1 MIEVFPENFSFVAQ
15 FSLNLWLFEVL
26 EIVRKFQKN
35 LQFFFIFRDYYIQT
49 AFAASLTGAIS

>member
-35 LQFFFIFRDYYIQT
+35 LQFFFYFQGLLHSDS
-49 AFAASLTGAIS
+49 FCC